1 MKRLFLRWI
10 RETQIELK
18 DLSSA
23 QVSVKFNKWL
33 NDLYNTKLVRKPRGE
48 KINQFMIKSWITKFR
63 IGKLV

>member
-10 RETQIELK
+10 IENKWTDLK
-18 DLSSA
+18 DEPA
-23 QVSVKFNKWL
+23 QVSIKFNKWL

-48 KINQFMIKSWITKFR
+48 KINQFMIKSWITKYR